1 MCGFL
6 EGFLNPDTSLLTT
19 FSVSW
24 IRRRAEGEGK
34 FVSLDRLRL
43 LSLVN
48 VEISM
53 KKSQEFILKVKIQVT
68 TGR

>member
-1 MCGFL
+1 MWIVRRS
-6 EGFLNPDTSLLTT
+6 LNLNKSFLTT

-34 FVSLDRLRL
+34 FVSLDRLKL

-48 VEISM
+48 IRM
-53 KKSQEFILKVKIQVT
+53 TMRKGQEMILKVKIQMT